1 MSIRKYLKQ
10 FDYELMIN
18 RKSLFH
24 IKLHG
29 DLFLDLIL
37 FLSLVVS
44 TLLNFVRMFIK
55 AHEENCKQ
63 IELEK
68 KRADKEAESEKSKLA
83 AAKKESEQMLG
94 TTIKSGNI
102 K

>member
-1 MSIRKYLKQ
+1 
-10 FDYELMIN
+10 MIK

-24 IKLHG
+24 LKLHSDIFG
-29 DLFLDLIL
+29 DLIL
-37 FLSLVVS
+37 FFSLIVS

-68 KRADKEAESEKSKLA
+68 KRADKEAESEKLKLA
-83 AAKKESEQMLG
+83 AAKKESEQMIR